1 MYDPDAIVIKSR
13 YGDRIG
19 YIPQLD
25 NVFLAQYMDLG
36 TMFIGVITHKE
47 WKKKWLW
54 IEIDIFC

>member
-1 MYDPDAIVIKSR
+1 MIKSR